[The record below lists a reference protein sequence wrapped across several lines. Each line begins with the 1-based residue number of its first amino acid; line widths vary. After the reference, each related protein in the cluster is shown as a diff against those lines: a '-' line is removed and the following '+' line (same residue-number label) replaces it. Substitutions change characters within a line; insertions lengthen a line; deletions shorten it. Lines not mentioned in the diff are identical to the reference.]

1 MNRRNRAEGSVGGG
15 GGGMIFENKII
26 RREAH
31 ENINLKV

>member
-1 MNRRNRAEGSVGGG
+1 MNRRNGQRGVG